1 MRQTALLFG
10 VLLLAAC
17 GPTNQQKTVN
27 LQQQRLYASL
37 GDAARAGA
45 VTITDQPD
53 GAEIVFPDTAIP
65 FTPDARISMIQALI
79 DPSLLRIGIAAPAGL
94 PPYEAHRRVQD
105 WSAYFAQMQ
114 VGDAEI
120 GPTPQAVPSAM
131 AVKLQVI
138 CPRRQDRAGYDDG
151 TRRPGCF

>member
-45 VTITDQPD
+45 VTITNQPD

-65 FTPDARISMIQALI
+65 FSPDARASMIQALI
-79 DPSLLRIGIAAPAGL
+79 DPTLLRIGIAAPAGL
-94 PPYEAHRRVQD
+94 PQYEADRRVQA
-105 WSAYFAQMQ
+105 WSTYFAAMQ

-120 GPTPQAVPSAM
+120 GPTPQAVPSGM
-131 AVKLQVI
+131 AVRIQVN
-138 CPRRQDRAGYDDG
+138 CPRRFNRAAFEAGL
-151 TRRPGCF
+151 RNPGCF